1 MKTLNRIAVTASACA
16 LAFAPV
22 AAEANTR
29 AGDYSTNYSNSLG
42 EFGASWTAQEFW
54 FGEEDE
60 VGAYVYAL
68 IGGAAVVIALIVLSS
83 GSGEANTPPI
93 NQSPGAA

>member
-1 MKTLNRIAVTASACA
+1 MKAFSQISLATLACV
-16 LAFAPV
+16 LAITPV
-22 AAEANTR
+22 AAQANTR

-42 EFGASWTAQEFW
+42 DFGARWTAQEFW

-68 IGGAAVVIALIVLSS
+68 IGGAAVIIALIVLSS
-83 GSGEANTPPI
+83 GTGEPNTPPI